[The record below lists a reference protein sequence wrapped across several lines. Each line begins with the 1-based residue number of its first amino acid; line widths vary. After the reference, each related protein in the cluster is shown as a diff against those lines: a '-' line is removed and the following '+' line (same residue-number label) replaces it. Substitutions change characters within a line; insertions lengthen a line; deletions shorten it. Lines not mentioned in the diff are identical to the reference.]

1 MQLDDTGKNLIK
13 GFEGLWLKA
22 YQDVAGVWTIGWGS
36 TRYANGTRVK
46 EGDVLLN
53 RECADD
59 LFDRTLAPFEDVVN
73 RAVKVPLTQNQFN
86 ALVDFAYNVGDG
98 ALEISTLLKRLNA
111 GDYEGAAEQF
121 LVWDEVTDPATGKRV
136 VNEDLVKRRQ
146 KDRALFL
153 SPQPPLASGRRP

>member
-1 MQLDDTGKNLIK
+1 MQLDDNGKNLIK

-73 RAVKVPLTQNQFN
+73 RVVKVPLTQNQFN
-86 ALVDFAYNVGDG
+86 ALVDFTYNAGDG

-111 GDYEGAAEQF
+111 GDYPGAAEQF
-121 LVWDEVTDPATGKRV
+121 LAWDEVTDPTTGKRV

-146 KDRALFL
+146 KERALFL
-153 SPQPPLASGRRP
+153 PPSPAS

>member
-1 MQLDDTGKNLIK
+1 MIK

-46 EGDVLLN
+46 KGDVLLN

-146 KDRALFL
+146 KEKALFA
-153 SPQPPLASGRRP
+153 PQPPLASGGI

>member
-1 MQLDDTGKNLIK
+1 M
-13 GFEGLWLKA
+13 
-22 YQDVAGVWTIGWGS
+22 
-36 TRYANGTRVK
+36 
-46 EGDVLLN
+46 
-53 RECADD
+53 
-59 LFDRTLAPFEDVVN
+59 
-73 RAVKVPLTQNQFN
+73 
-86 ALVDFAYNVGDG
+86 DFAYNVGDG

-153 SPQPPLASGRRP
+153 SPNPR